1 MREKDKL
8 SATLDGIKNMGGLPE
23 ALFVIDVTQEHI
35 AIQEANRLGIPVIA
49 IVDTNAKPDGVDY
62 IIPGN
67 DDASRAIR
75 LYCKSFA
82 DTIIEARGVLNLKE
96 QQKAPKDQVA
106 PKKKIMTKKAAVK
119 AVSKVQVNDGAG
131 QKEKLQVNN
140 SDQKIEAEAKGD
152 DGEKK
157 PATKKTV
164 AKKTVAK
171 KTVAKKTAVKK
182 PAAKKKVVAKKKV
195 LTKTDSEVSEIDEA
209 GKE

>member
-23 ALFVIDVTQEHI
+23 ALFVVDVTQEHI

-49 IVDTNAKPDGVDY
+49 VVDTNAKPDGVDY

-75 LYCKSFA
+75 LYCKSLA

-96 QQKAPKDQVA
+96 QADKSTEKPA
-106 PKKKIMTKKAAVK
+106 PKKKIISKKAAVK
-119 AVSKVQVNDGAG
+119 AVSKTAAG
-131 QKEKLQVNN
+131 EGSV
-140 SDQKIEAEAKGD
+140 ETTTD
-152 DGEKK
+152 DEGSK
-157 PATKKTV
+157 PA
-164 AKKTVAK
+164 AKKVKAK
-171 KTVAKKTAVKK
+171 TKTAQKKVVSEKK
-182 PAAKKKVVAKKKV
+182 PAAKKKVAAKKKSV
-195 LTKTDSEVSEIDEA
+195 EKTGDTKASAKKEPSEAKDQDG